1 MFKNLIEYVYIYIFK
16 CLKILEGKHSFTL
29 LKTDSPKPVM

>member
-1 MFKNLIEYVYIYIFK
+1 MFKNWIEYIYMCTYIFK

-29 LKTDSPKPVM
+29 LKTD